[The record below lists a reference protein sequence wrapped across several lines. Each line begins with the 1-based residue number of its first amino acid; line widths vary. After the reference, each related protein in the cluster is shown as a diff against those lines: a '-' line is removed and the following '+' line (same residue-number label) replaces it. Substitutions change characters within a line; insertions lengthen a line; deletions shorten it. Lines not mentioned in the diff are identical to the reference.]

1 MSCFQIKSSVSKV
14 AAKSLNTF
22 EEFQVSVKLQAFIF
36 TKNDLHFLVFI
47 QGLLKVDLE
56 TLSYLKWSFFV
67 AVVEHWKS
75 SIFAKASNFYAA
87 GFLDPT
93 PLFSCI
99 CKQSN
104 GPIPAKT
111 FY

>member
-14 AAKSLNTF
+14 AVKSLNTF

-36 TKNDLHFLVFI
+36 TKNDIHYSVFI
-47 QGLLKVDLE
+47 QGVLKLDLE
-56 TLSYLKWSFFV
+56 TLSHLKWSFFV
-67 AVVEHWKS
+67 AVVQHWKS

-87 GFLDPT
+87 GLLDPT

-99 CKQSN
+99 CKQQN

-111 FY
+111 F